1 MVSYSKKGKK
11 IICLLKQNNLNFPK
25 IYQKGYLWGKIL
37 SIEDD
42 ILVKS
47 IEISNIPNDTL

>member
-25 IYQKGYLWGKIL
+25 IYQKGDLWGKIL